1 MKKTVYLIAMAF
13 VLFFAGCKN
22 NTNKGKKAEQT
33 TPHFTVKDYLPAGRY
48 LYIVGE
54 ENGAKHWYAITAREV
69 EKGDVFY
76 YEEPLVMTDFF
87 SKELDRPF
95 DTVLFLSKVGKSP
108 EAIIQK
114 PAMQSMQSSHKG
126 KVTTTRKKIDLE
138 KPEGAM
144 SIAEVYEQQA
154 DLEGKKVKVYG
165 EVIKFN
171 PEIMKT
177 NWVHLQDGTSSN
189 GKYDLTITTD
199 EMLPVGKAVVLE
211 GVLSRKKDF
220 GYGYYYD
227 VLIEKA
233 KLVK

>member
-1 MKKTVYLIAMAF
+1 
-13 VLFFAGCKN
+13 
-22 NTNKGKKAEQT
+22 
-33 TPHFTVKDYLPAGRY
+33 
-48 LYIVGE
+48 
-54 ENGAKHWYAITAREV
+54 
-69 EKGDVFY
+69 
-76 YEEPLVMTDFF
+76 MTDFF

-95 DTVLFLSKVGKSP
+95 DTVMFLSKVAKNP
-108 EAIIQK
+108 EDLVKK
-114 PAMQSMQSSHKG
+114 PAEQSMQSKHKG
-126 KVTTTRKKIDLE
+126 KVTTMRKKIDLE
-138 KPEGAM
+138 KPEGTL

-154 DLEGKKVKVYG
+154 NLEGKKVKVYG

-177 NWVHLQDGTSSN
+177 NWVHLQDGTSSSN